1 MQQLH
6 ALMLGNAGRLLLEY
20 NESTREIHRSIAAT
34 AQAITDDK
42 CDVAISYNGVAIAL
56 ADHAPLIMP
65 VRELRYDAALQARV
79 HSLLRRVQSRE
90 IDVPEALAHLKRV
103 EAETSH
109 HPRSLTA
116 LLLGLAAASLARL
129 IGADVGSVIVA
140 GIATGL
146 GLVARQELGRRRF
159 SLLTLPF
166 AAGFVG
172 AILGG
177 LAIQG
182 GWTHTPELALIVPSL
197 MLIPGP
203 HLINGLL
210 DLIDNYVPM
219 SMARFGL
226 ATGILIATA
235 IGIALGIQLT
245 LREFPLVEQS
255 VKSEHLN
262 VFVDMFLAGIVTIG
276 FAVFYNTTWPHTGMA
291 AAGGIVG
298 HGLRFLATEAGW
310 GLVPATFIGGLAVGV
325 MSTWIVRLYKIP
337 FAVIAFA
344 GAVTMMP
351 GLQIYR
357 AIGGSMKLARL
368 NESAELSTIAATSAN
383 AWQACFVVIAL
394 ALGLIV
400 ASRAVLTLA
409 PVDD

>member
-1 MQQLH
+1 
-6 ALMLGNAGRLLLEY
+6 MLAYAGRLLLEY
-20 NESTREIHRSIAAT
+20 NESTGEIYRSITAA
-34 AQAITDDK
+34 ARAITDKK
-42 CDVAISYNGVAIAL
+42 CDVAISYNGVVIAL
-56 ADHAPLIMP
+56 ADDAPLIMP
-65 VRELRYDAALQARV
+65 VRELRYNAALQARV
-79 HSLLRRVQSRE
+79 HTLLRQVQNRV
-90 IDVPEALAHLKRV
+90 IDVPEALDQLKRV
-103 EAETSH
+103 EEETSR
-109 HPRSLTA
+109 HPRSLTV
-116 LLLGLAAASLARL
+116 LLLGLAAASLAGL
-129 IGADVGSVIVA
+129 IGADAGSIIIA

-146 GLVARQELGRRRF
+146 GLMARQELGRRRYN
-159 SLLTLPF
+159 LLTLPF

-172 AILGG
+172 AVLGG
-177 LAIQG
+177 LAIRL
-182 GWTHTPELALIVPSL
+182 GWTLTPELALIVPSL

-210 DLIDNYVPM
+210 DLVDNYVPM

-226 ATGILIATA
+226 ATGILVATA
-235 IGIALGIQLT
+235 VGIALGIQLT

-255 VKSEHLN
+255 VKAGDLN
-262 VFVDMFLAGIVTIG
+262 VLMDMFLAGLVTIG

-291 AAGGIVG
+291 TAGGIVG
-298 HGLRFLATEAGW
+298 HGLRFLALEADW
-310 GLVPATFIGGLAVGV
+310 GLVPATFIGGFAVGV
-325 MSTWIVRLYKIP
+325 ISAWIVRLYKIP

-368 NESAELSTIAATSAN
+368 KESAELSMIAGASAN

-394 ALGLIV
+394 GLGLIV
-400 ASRAVLTLA
+400 ASKAVLARA

>member
-1 MQQLH
+1 
-6 ALMLGNAGRLLLEY
+6 MLACAGRLLLEY
-20 NESTREIHRSIAAT
+20 NESTREICRSIAAT
-34 AQAITDDK
+34 ARAITDEK
-42 CDVAISYNGVAIAL
+42 CDVAVSYNGVAIAL
-56 ADHAPLIMP
+56 ADNAPLIMP
-65 VRELRYDAALQARV
+65 VRELRYNATLQARV
-79 HSLLRRVQSRE
+79 HLILSEVQRGE
-90 IDVPEALAHLKRV
+90 VDPPTALAQLKRV
-103 EAETSH
+103 EEET
-109 HPRSLTA
+109 PRHARWLNVS
-116 LLLGLAAASLARL
+116 LLGLAAASLAGL

-159 SLLTLPF
+159 RLLTLPL
-166 AAGFVG
+166 AAGFIG
-172 AILGG
+172 AVLGG
-177 LAIQG
+177 LAIRLD
-182 GWTHTPELALIVPSL
+182 WTRTPELVLIVPSL

-210 DLIDNYVPM
+210 DLVDNYIPM

-226 ATGILIATA
+226 ATSIMIATA

-245 LREFPLVEQS
+245 LREFPLVEQN
-255 VKSEHLN
+255 VKADHLN
-262 VFVDMFLAGIVTIG
+262 VLLDMFLAGLVTIG
-276 FAVFYNTTWPHTGMA
+276 FAVFYNTTWPHTWMA
-291 AAGGIVG
+291 TAGGMVG
-298 HGLRFLATEAGW
+298 HGLRFLALEANW

-325 MSTWIVRLYKIP
+325 VSAWIVRSYKIP

-368 NESAELSTIAATSAN
+368 KESAELSTIANASAN
-383 AWQACFVVIAL
+383 LWQACFVVIAL

-400 ASRAVLTLA
+400 ASRAVLALV

>member
-1 MQQLH
+1 
-6 ALMLGNAGRLLLEY
+6 MLAYAGQLLLEY
-20 NESTREIHRSIAAT
+20 NESTKEIYRSITAA
-34 AQAITDDK
+34 ARAITDKK
-42 CDVAISYNGVAIAL
+42 CDVAISYNGVVIAL
-56 ADHAPLIMP
+56 ADDAPLIMP
-65 VRELRYDAALQARV
+65 VRELRYNAALQARV
-79 HSLLRRVQSRE
+79 HTLLRQVQNRV
-90 IDVPEALAHLKRV
+90 IDVPEALDQLKRV
-103 EAETSH
+103 EEETSR
-109 HPRSLTA
+109 HPRSLTV
-116 LLLGLAAASLARL
+116 LLLGLAAASLAGL
-129 IGADVGSVIVA
+129 IGADAGSIIIA

-146 GLVARQELGRRRF
+146 GLMARQELGRRRY

-172 AILGG
+172 AVLGG
-177 LAIQG
+177 LAIRL
-182 GWTHTPELALIVPSL
+182 GWTLTPELALIVPSL

-210 DLIDNYVPM
+210 DLVDNYVPM

-226 ATGILIATA
+226 ATGILVATA
-235 IGIALGIQLT
+235 VGIALGIQLT

-255 VKSEHLN
+255 VKAGDLN
-262 VFVDMFLAGIVTIG
+262 VLMDMFLAGLVTIG

-291 AAGGIVG
+291 TAGGIVG
-298 HGLRFLATEAGW
+298 HGLRFLALEADW
-310 GLVPATFIGGLAVGV
+310 GLVPATFIGGFAVGV
-325 MSTWIVRLYKIP
+325 ISAWIVRLYKIP

-368 NESAELSTIAATSAN
+368 KDSAELSMIAGASAN

-394 ALGLIV
+394 GLGLIV
-400 ASRAVLTLA
+400 ASKAVLARA

>member
-6 ALMLGNAGRLLLEY
+6 AQMLAYAGRLLLEY
-20 NESTREIHRSIAAT
+20 NESTGEIYRSIAAT
-34 AQAITDDK
+34 AQAITDEK
-42 CDVAISYNGVAIAL
+42 CDVAVSYNGVAIAL
-56 ADHAPLIMP
+56 ADDAPVMMP
-65 VRELRYDAALQARV
+65 VRELRYNAALQARV
-79 HSLLRRVQSRE
+79 HSLLRQVQSRE
-90 IDVPEALAHLKRV
+90 IDVPGALAQLKRV
-103 EAETSH
+103 EAETPR
-109 HPRSLTA
+109 HPRSLTV
-116 LLLGLAAASLARL
+116 LLLGLAAASLAAL
-129 IGADVGSVIVA
+129 IGADAGSVIVA

-146 GLVARQELGRRRF
+146 GLVARQELGRRHF

-172 AILGG
+172 AVLGG
-177 LAIQG
+177 LAIRLD
-182 GWTHTPELALIVPSL
+182 WTRTPELVLIVPSL

-210 DLIDNYVPM
+210 DLVDNYVPM
-219 SMARFGL
+219 SIARLGL
-226 ATGILIATA
+226 ATSILIATA

-245 LREFPLVEQS
+245 LQEFPLAQNVEAD
-255 VKSEHLN
+255 HLN
-262 VFVDMFLAGIVTIG
+262 VFLDMFLAGLVTIG
-276 FAVFYNTTWPHTGMA
+276 FAVFYNTTWPHTWMA
-291 AAGGIVG
+291 TAGGMVG
-298 HGLRFLATEAGW
+298 HGLRFLALEANW
-310 GLVPATFIGGLAVGV
+310 GLVPATFIGGFAVGV
-325 MSTWIVRLYKIP
+325 MSAWIVRLYKIP

-368 NESAELSTIAATSAN
+368 KESAELSTIASASAN
-383 AWQACFVVIAL
+383 LWQACFVVIAL